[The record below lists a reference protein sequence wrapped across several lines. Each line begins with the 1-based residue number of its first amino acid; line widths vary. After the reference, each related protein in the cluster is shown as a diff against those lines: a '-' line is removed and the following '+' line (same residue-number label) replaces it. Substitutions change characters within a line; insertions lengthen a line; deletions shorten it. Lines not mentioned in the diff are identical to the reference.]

1 LSCSADDAAAGS
13 LAMLMSAT
21 LLAAAHTP
29 HNLSGRLLRP
39 AVRPAAARWLRASAA
54 AGASTA
60 PLLLQRVLDLAA
72 RGDLD
77 GTAVAMDELTAEDLG
92 VTTAGLTPG
101 GPVGYHHIYADQ
113 DISVGIFV
121 LPAGSAIPL
130 HDHPGMTVLSKVL
143 FGKLKVTSFDRPLPS
158 ASPSPPPPKFGGPF
172 TLFGGRGASQQLR
185 CAAPVRHTVVA
196 PCPTLRL
203 DPVRG
208 NIHEFV
214 AVEHTAIFDV
224 LTPPYDDR
232 SGRSCHYYEVEAPGA
247 VLDAQPLDAQP
258 LDAQPLD
265 SVQLREI
272 GWPPS
277 LRVVNRPYRGPQVS
291 PN

>member
-1 LSCSADDAAAGS
+1 
-13 LAMLMSAT
+13 MLISAT

-101 GPVGYHHIYADQ
+101 GPVGYHHVYADQ

-185 CAAPVRHTVVA
+185 CAAPARHTIVA

-232 SGRSCHYYEVEAPGA
+232 SGRSCHYYEVEAPGT
-247 VLDAQPLDAQP
+247 VLDAQP

>member
-1 LSCSADDAAAGS
+1 
-13 LAMLMSAT
+13 
-21 LLAAAHTP
+21 
-29 HNLSGRLLRP
+29 
-39 AVRPAAARWLRASAA
+39 
-54 AGASTA
+54 
-60 PLLLQRVLDLAA
+60 
-72 RGDLD
+72 
-77 GTAVAMDELTAEDLG
+77 MDELTAEDLG

-101 GPVGYHHIYADQ
+101 GPVGYHHVYADQ

-130 HDHPGMTVLSKVL
+130 HDHPGMSVLSKVL
-143 FGKLKVTSFDRPLPS
+143 FGKLEVTSFDRPLPS

-172 TLFGGRGASQQLR
+172 TLFGGRGASQQLQ

-247 VLDAQPLDAQP
+247 VLDAQPLD
-258 LDAQPLD
+258 